1 MLRLTLSA
9 HILGALLVAFASVL
23 FVPLSLSLYFADGQ
37 QQAFGYS
44 MLALYALGGSMILST
59 YKWRSRFSMRTKYAF
74 LITALSWVVI
84 CLAGSL
90 PFMLMQGALSP
101 IDAIFEATSGLTT
114 TGASILERP
123 SQLSVSMLFYRQL
136 LQWIGGMGIIVLAI
150 AILPYLGVGGM
161 QLYHSEIAGPSAG
174 KITPRIAQTAKA
186 LWGIYIGLTALCA
199 FAYWLA
205 GMSGFDAIA
214 HSFSTVS
221 IGGFSTY
228 DASFAHFSDNAAL
241 YWVAIFF
248 MLVASVNFGLHFAAL
263 SRFNFRAYWQDSE
276 FQFFLSFILV
286 ALLVIGALLALS
298 GSYDWRQ
305 EWHRPILQIV
315 SVATTTGFSDTSFAS
330 IDPGVAFTLFT
341 LAFIGACSGSTG
353 GGIKAIRILLLIK
366 QGHRE
371 LRKLLHPN
379 GIFSLRLNRSAVP
392 SRVSEAVWG
401 FFAVYLITFITI
413 VGVLMLTGMDMTS
426 SWSASGAMLNNL
438 GPGMGSV
445 AQHYGDLLD
454 GQKGILAMAMILGRL
469 EILTVLVLLMPSS
482 WR

>member
-1 MLRLTLSA
+1 MLRLTLSV

-23 FVPLSLSLYFADGQ
+23 FVPLALSLYFADGQ
-37 QQAFGYS
+37 HRAFGYS
-44 MLALYALGGSMILST
+44 ILALYALGGGMLLST

-74 LITALSWVVI
+74 LITALSWVTI
-84 CLAGSL
+84 CLAGSA
-90 PFMLMQGALSP
+90 PFMLMQDALSP

-123 SQLSVSMLFYRQL
+123 SQLSLSILFYRQL
-136 LQWIGGMGIIVLAI
+136 LQWIGGMGIIVLAV

-161 QLYHSEIAGPSAG
+161 QLYHSEIAGPNAG

-186 LWGIYIGLTALCA
+186 LWSIYIGLTLVCA

-241 YWVAIFF
+241 YWIAIFF
-248 MLVASVNFGLHFAAL
+248 MLVASVNFGVHFAAL
-263 SRFNFRAYWQDSE
+263 NRFNLRIYWQDSE
-276 FQFFLSFILV
+276 FKFFLCFILV

-305 EWHRPILQIV
+305 DWHRPILQIV
-315 SVATTTGFSDTSFAS
+315 SVATTTGFSDNSFAS

-371 LRKLLHPN
+371 LRKLLHPS
-379 GIFSLRLNRSAVP
+379 GVFSLRLNRSAVP
-392 SRVSEAVWG
+392 SRISEAVWG

-413 VGVLMLTGMDMTS
+413 VGVLMLSGMDMTS

-454 GQKGILAMAMILGRL
+454 NQKAILAMAMILGRL